1 MKTIQK
7 ISFILIL
14 SFFYSSAFAQDFVY
28 KPINPAFGGD
38 TFNYN
43 WLLSSAS
50 SQNNT
55 SDPSQE
61 ERPSSSIGGTT
72 NTLDNFTESL
82 NRQLLNQ
89 LSRSLLSNQFG
100 SEGLEEGSYSI
111 GNFDINVVDIGE
123 GLSITIFDS
132 STGSETQIIVPYF

>member
-1 MKTIQK
+1 MKTILK
-7 ISFILIL
+7 YSLIL
-14 SFFYSSAFAQDFVY
+14 VLSLFYAKSSAQDFVY
-28 KPINPAFGGD
+28 KPTNPAFGGD

-50 SQNNT
+50 SQDNT
-55 SDPSQE
+55 KDPSKE
-61 ERPSSSIGGTT
+61 EIIIGPTSGDPL
-72 NTLDNFTESL
+72 NSFTESL

-89 LSRSLLSNQFG
+89 LSRSLLSSQFG

-111 GNFDINVVDIGE
+111 GNFDINIIDIGD
-123 GLSITIFDS
+123 GLSITIFDA

>member
-1 MKTIQK
+1 MKEILK
-7 ISFILIL
+7 ISLTLAFSI
-14 SFFYSSAFAQDFVY
+14 FYFTVVAQDFVY

-43 WLLSSAS
+43 WLLNSATA
-50 SQNNT
+50 QNNT
-55 SDPSQE
+55 ADPNQIDRTST
-61 ERPSSSIGGTT
+61 RNNSSSS
-72 NTLDNFTESL
+72 LDNFTESL

-100 SEGLEEGSYSI
+100 SDGLEEGSYSI
-111 GNFDINVVDIGE
+111 GNFDINVTDIGE

>member
-1 MKTIQK
+1 MKVISK
-7 ISFILIL
+7 ISIILL
-14 SFFYSSAFAQDFVY
+14 VCFSYSSAVAQDFVY

-43 WLLSSAS
+43 WLLSSAT

-55 SDPSQE
+55 TDPDQE
-61 ERPSSSIGGTT
+61 DRVSPLGNNST
-72 NTLDNFTESL
+72 NSLDNFTESL

-89 LSRSLLSNQFG
+89 LSRSLLSSQFG
-100 SEGLEEGSYSI
+100 SEGLEEGNYSI
-111 GNFDINVVDIGE
+111 GNFDISVIDIGE

>member
-1 MKTIQK
+1 MKAILK
-7 ISFILIL
+7 ISLILIL
-14 SFFYSSAFAQDFVY
+14 TFFYSEANSQDFVY

-43 WLLSSAS
+43 WLLNSAT

-55 SDPSQE
+55 SNPSRE
-61 ERPSSSIGGTT
+61 DRTSSGNSS
-72 NTLDNFTESL
+72 NDQLDDFTERL
-82 NRQLLNQ
+82 NRQILNQ
-89 LSRSLLSNQFG
+89 LSRSLFSSQFG
-100 SEGLEEGSYSI
+100 SDGLEEGSYSI
-111 GNFDINVVDIGE
+111 GNFDISVVDIGE

>member
-1 MKTIQK
+1 MKTILK
-7 ISFILIL
+7 ISLIL
-14 SFFYSSAFAQDFVY
+14 VISFFYYEASSQDFVY
-28 KPINPAFGGD
+28 KPVNPAFGGD

-50 SQNNT
+50 AQNGT
-55 SDPSQE
+55 SDPSQK
-61 ERPSSSIGGTT
+61 ERTT
-72 NTLDNFTESL
+72 SGRTTADPLTSFTESL

-89 LSRSLLSNQFG
+89 LSRSLLTSQFG
-100 SEGLEEGSYSI
+100 SGGLEEGSYSI
-111 GNFDINVVDIGE
+111 GNFDINIVDIGE